1 MDIVNILYL
10 INEYAEANGLSTSYV
25 SAKCVGDSNLHKRLK
40 AGGDMTTRRATAVVQ
55 WFSDNWPADL
65 FWPTHIPRPVPAP
78 DSPAAQ
84 ARAANKPANE
94 LNADGEIAN
103 LADWCRRNAYEVY
116 DARRVIQ
123 RYGVGGKYEGRYP
136 RRGSVTQFVL
146 EQLIKTG
153 DRRFRTYHHYDR
165 IAGAASPT
173 ANADFFQPRGVTP

>member
-1 MDIVNILYL
+1 MIANLCPAIVKL
-10 INEYAEANGLSTSYV
+10 ATKMAGATGLS
-25 SAKCVGDSNLHKRLK
+25 LK
-40 AGGDMTTRRATAVVQ
+40 AISLKAAGHGNLIDRLSAGHDITTRRAASTVQ

-65 FWPTHIPRPVPAP
+65 LWPLDLPRPAPSP

-153 DRRFRTYHHYDR
+153 DRRFATYHHYDR
-165 IAGAASPT
+165 IAGAA
-173 ANADFFQPRGVTP
+173 GLG